1 MATPNGETTLNLM
14 EIENKNFNTSLELFD
29 IVRHNVEEYYSFINK
44 YKEYT
49 AAYYDKLSK
58 LTYNI
63 TKENITTN
71 KNINIS
77 PIISVLNKISKII
90 KLQINGMKKFIDSL
104 DLAIKPLDNVLKQ
117 NIDKLEEP
125 KKHFEEN
132 KKKYTKNMNKH
143 KKLMDTFSQTEKR
156 LIKYYLTKKKQNDYT
171 EERNNMISFLKET
184 KHAENEYLET
194 TNGGQNFHQI
204 FQEDSLNNIDEI
216 KSHIRTIFENIN
228 VSIIFFICM
237 FYDCYNPPT
246 ELAKTEKEQIDS
258 KPIDVNQ
265 LINDSMILKTFSL
278 EELPSDKYTIKIL
291 NNPKINQLT
300 YSFSAKNEITPKF
313 DFSNIINFFIK
324 NDEINEDEIF
334 STLNKIDLLGIA
346 KKMYSNY
353 KKVSDKGYNLK
364 IEEEKF
370 NVKRYTDRLLLMKLR
385 KKMINKDNEIKITNE
400 EKNKLFEM
408 VKKKENG
415 EIFLTRLN
423 KIRIYGNFEYSKQI
437 FDDISKIFVII
448 LDNIDPVEDTF
459 LVQFIMILSQTF
471 YRLEKG
477 EKEYLYKSIRNHKHF
492 HLEETWRK
500 LLDDSINE
508 KSQQYQESEYTISS
522 ENEDEEKK
530 KKKITE
536 ITFAQIIATIHNMID
551 FEFELNSI
559 NKIKDDY
566 IKKYNLT
573 EDQKLAITEMIK
585 AKIQQ

>member
-1 MATPNGETTLNLM
+1 
-14 EIENKNFNTSLELFD
+14 
-29 IVRHNVEEYYSFINK
+29 
-44 YKEYT
+44 
-49 AAYYDKLSK
+49 
-58 LTYNI
+58 
-63 TKENITTN
+63 
-71 KNINIS
+71 
-77 PIISVLNKISKII
+77 
-90 KLQINGMKKFIDSL
+90 
-104 DLAIKPLDNVLKQ
+104 
-117 NIDKLEEP
+117 
-125 KKHFEEN
+125 
-132 KKKYTKNMNKH
+132 
-143 KKLMDTFSQTEKR
+143 
-156 LIKYYLTKKKQNDYT
+156 
-171 EERNNMISFLKET
+171 
-184 KHAENEYLET
+184 
-194 TNGGQNFHQI
+194 
-204 FQEDSLNNIDEI
+204 
-216 KSHIRTIFENIN
+216 
-228 VSIIFFICM
+228 
-237 FYDCYNPPT
+237 
-246 ELAKTEKEQIDS
+246 
-258 KPIDVNQ
+258 
-265 LINDSMILKTFSL
+265 MILKTFSL

-291 NNPKINQLT
+291 NNPKTNQMT

-346 KKMYSNY
+346 KKMYIHY

-492 HLEETWRK
+492 HMEETWRK